1 VTSSSA
7 AREFDPI
14 RQHIYRAAAA
24 RPARWNADPEDV
36 RRSVM
41 KLVLTL
47 VELIRQ
53 ILERQAI
60 RRMEN
65 QTLTDEETENVGMA
79 LMQLQETIV
88 DLAAQFEIDPEELNL
103 DLGPLGRLM

>member
-1 VTSSSA
+1 
-7 AREFDPI
+7 
-14 RQHIYRAAAA
+14 
-24 RPARWNADPEDV
+24 
-36 RRSVM
+36 M